1 MVQICSIPHSAAAGC
16 STLGGG
22 ATKETSRWNR
32 WRENSKTEIS
42 REIKKKK
49 KSLGPSCSS
58 LFDARGAP
66 AKASNRLDRDR
77 CCYSKLQDQMKRLA
91 RFAGLAGLQD

>member
-49 KSLGPSCSS
+49 ESLGPSCSS
-58 LFDARGAP
+58 LFDARS
-66 AKASNRLDRDR
+66 AKPRTDLTVTAAV
-77 CCYSKLQDQMKRLA
+77 LQNFKIK
-91 RFAGLAGLQD
+91 

>member
-49 KSLGPSCSS
+49 SLGPSCSS

-66 AKASNRLDRDR
+66 AKPRTDLTVTAAVIQNF
-77 CCYSKLQDQMKRLA
+77 KIK
-91 RFAGLAGLQD
+91 